1 MTRTVQRQCPLCEA
15 HCGIRVE
22 IDASDQV
29 LRIDG
34 DPDDVLSHGYI
45 CPKAT
50 TLKTL
55 HEDPKRLRTPMR
67 RIGDG
72 FEPISWATA
81 YAEIGQRMRDLR
93 RKHGKDSV
101 GLYQGNPT
109 AHSTAVLAAE
119 TFKKVLGSRNIYSAG
134 SVDQFPQFVSSMLMF
149 GDHTILPVAD
159 IDRTDYLLVI
169 GANPAVS
176 NGSLTTMP
184 DARGRL
190 KAVQARGGR
199 VVVLDPRRTE
209 TARLASEH
217 VSIRPGGDPYLLLAM
232 LNVIFAEGLDRAPSW
247 ADGLDELRS
256 LAAQHSP
263 ESAAASCG
271 IDAETITRL
280 AREFAGAGSAVAYGR
295 IGVCHHVT
303 GSVTHWLINVLNTVT
318 GNLDRPG
325 GSMFPSPPVDLGRLL
340 RTLWGPSRYEDY
352 RSRGADLPALVGEL
366 PLAAMADEI
375 TRPGPRQLRGLVVA
389 AGNPTVSGPDSTRLR
404 EAIDQLELLVC
415 IDFYISETG
424 RHADYVLPPVSHL
437 ERSELDLVFP
447 AFSVRN
453 NVRYSPRA
461 FEPAKDAQEDWDI
474 LQSLTAELPR
484 YAVARRVLRAVGSV
498 GAPQISAALIFLG
511 PRGRLRHPLRGV
523 SARPGEAD
531 TWRAGP
537 RSARAAPAGIL
548 RTPERRVRLAPG
560 ELLTA
565 AADLGAPAVDSG
577 YDLQLIG
584 RRHLRSNNSWLNRVP
599 AMSKGSRRCTVL
611 VHPDDAATRG
621 LQDGQTVS
629 VRSSVGAV
637 ELPAELTD
645 EIRPGVVSIPH
656 GWGGP
661 DGGVN
666 TNLLTDG
673 SLVDVLSGNAALN
686 ATWVAVE
693 PVAAVVPEPAT
704 AAAAS

>member
-1 MTRTVQRQCPLCEA
+1 
-15 HCGIRVE
+15 
-22 IDASDQV
+22 
-29 LRIDG
+29 
-34 DPDDVLSHGYI
+34 
-45 CPKAT
+45 
-50 TLKTL
+50 
-55 HEDPKRLRTPMR
+55 MR
-67 RIGDG
+67 RVGDD

-93 RKHGKDSV
+93 RQHGKDSV

-190 KAVQARGGR
+190 KAVQERGGR

-232 LNVIFAEGLDRAPSW
+232 LNVIFAEELDDAPSW
-247 ADGLDELRS
+247 AGGLDEVRA
-256 LAAQHSP
+256 LAAQHP
-263 ESAAASCG
+263 PHSAATSCG
-271 IDAETITRL
+271 VDADTITRL

-295 IGVCHHVT
+295 IGVCHHAT

-325 GSMFPSPPVDLGRLL
+325 GAMFPSPPVDLGRLL
-340 RTLWGPSRYEDY
+340 RTLWGPSRYDDH
-352 RSRGADLPALVGEL
+352 RSRGAGLPSLVGEL

-375 TRPGPRQLRGLVVA
+375 TRPGPRQLRGLIVA
-389 AGNPTVSGPDSTRLR
+389 AGNPAVSGPDSTSLSDALG
-404 EAIDQLELLVC
+404 ELELLVC
-415 IDFYISETG
+415 IDFYLSETA
-424 RHADYVLPPVSHL
+424 RQADYVLPPVSHL

-461 FEPAKDAQEDWDI
+461 FEPPKEAQEDWDI
-474 LQSLTAELPR
+474 LQALTAELPR
-484 YAVARRVLRAVGSV
+484 NAVVRRALRAVGSRV
-498 GAPQISAALIFLG
+498 GADRIAAALILTG
-511 PRGRLRHPLRGV
+511 PRGRLRHPRRGV
-523 SARPGEAD
+523 TAARVKRTPGGLD
-531 TWRAGP
+531 LGP
-537 RSARAAPAGIL
+537 LESRMPSIL

-560 ELLTA
+560 ELLAA
-565 AADLGAPAVDSG
+565 AADLGTPAVDSG

-599 AMSKGSRRCTVL
+599 AMSKGARRCTVL
-611 VHPDDAATRG
+611 VHPADAAIRG
-621 LQDGQTVS
+621 VQDGQPVS
-629 VRSSVGAV
+629 VRSSVGV
-637 ELPAELTD
+637 IELPAELSD
-645 EIRPGVVSIPH
+645 DIRPGVVSIPH
-656 GWGGP
+656 GWGGQ

-666 TNLLTDG
+666 TNILTDG

-693 PVAAVVPEPAT
+693 PVAAVVPEPART
-704 AAAAS
+704 AAAL